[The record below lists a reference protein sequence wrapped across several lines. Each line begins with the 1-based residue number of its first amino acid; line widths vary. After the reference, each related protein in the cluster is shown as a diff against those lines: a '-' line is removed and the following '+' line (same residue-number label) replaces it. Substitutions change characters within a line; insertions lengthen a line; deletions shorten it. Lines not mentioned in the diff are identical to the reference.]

1 MFRGK
6 LHIYAKVSKKMKVKD
21 LCRKLQQLEMSGHS
35 EDEIKVMIPEELL
48 DDDLEITKVRIDEAS
63 ASINLECDVL

>member
-1 MFRGK
+1 
-6 LHIYAKVSKKMKVKD
+6 MKVKD
-21 LCRKLQQLEMSGHS
+21 LCRMLQQFEMSGHS

-48 DDDLEITKVRIDEAS
+48 DDDLEIRKVRIDEAS